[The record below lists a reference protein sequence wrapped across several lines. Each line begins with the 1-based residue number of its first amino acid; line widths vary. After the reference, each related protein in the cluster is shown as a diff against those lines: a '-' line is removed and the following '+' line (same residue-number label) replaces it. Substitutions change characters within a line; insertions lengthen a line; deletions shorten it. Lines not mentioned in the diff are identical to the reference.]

1 MTSIAQSIRRPMRT
15 NEMEIWFNEFE
26 FHFEYDSELKKKN
39 YHKN

>member
-1 MTSIAQSIRRPMRT
+1 MQT

-26 FHFEYDSELKKKN
+26 FHFKYDSELKEEKKN